1 MKFTKAICVGSLAFL
16 LSACSNNIAATTP
29 AVTSETKEEEKEV
42 ATSGK
47 YEVTN
52 NTGVEVK
59 ELYFFDATSSDKG
72 TNYTEGGLAD
82 GASVTVEVNVNED
95 KADGYTMKAEYVTE
109 E

>member
-16 LSACSNNIAATTP
+16 MALVLSNSAATTP
-29 AVTSETKEEEKEV
+29 TAPETKEEKEV

-52 NTGVEVK
+52 NTGAEVK

-82 GASVTVEVNVNED
+82 GASVTVAVNVNED
-95 KADGYTMKAEYVTE
+95 KADGYTMKAEYITE

>member
-16 LSACSNNIAATTP
+16 LGACSSDSVATTP
-29 AVTSETKEEEKEV
+29 TATPETKEEKEV

-52 NTGVEVK
+52 NTGAEVK
-59 ELYFFDATSSDKG
+59 ELYFYDATSSDKG
-72 TNYTEGGLAD
+72 TNYAESRLAD